1 MGSDND
7 KKLELIQETKTTRRK
22 VLGATAVA
30 ATAIGFGGNSAVAA
44 PNGTRPT
51 VLSVTSVVAANA
63 AQMRVTGRLTDLNGV
78 GLAGMRVDIYSV
90 FVASFTRWATI
101 YTDNVGNFSS
111 TCSKVPVGA
120 KIQVV
125 VDGNGAYSQ
134 PFPTFNR
141 V

>member
-1 MGSDND
+1 MSGDND
-7 KKLELIQETKTTRRK
+7 KNPERIRQAKSTRRK
-22 VLGATAVA
+22 FLGATAASA
-30 ATAIGFGGNSAVAA
+30 AAIGFGSDSASAA

-90 FVASFTRWATI
+90 FVTSFTRWATL
-101 YTDNVGNFSS
+101 YTDNVGNFSA

-125 VDGNGAYSQ
+125 VDGNGAFSQ
-134 PFPTFNR
+134 PFPTFSR